1 MPYINKDQRPRF
13 DEVVDKFVAEIRN
26 DLSSGDLNYLLSS
39 LTWKLFQNNK
49 SYSSINQIIG
59 ALECVKL
66 EFYRRQAAPY
76 EDIKLGENGDLVE

>member
-1 MPYINKDQRPRF
+1 MPYISKDQRARF
-13 DEVVDKFVAEIRN
+13 DELVDKFVAEIRN

-39 LTWKLFQNNK
+39 LVWKLFQNNK

-59 ALECVKL
+59 ALECVKF

-76 EDIKLGENGDLVE
+76 EDIKLEANGDLI